1 MQGFSVDW
9 WQSKHNAHHAAP
21 NELEGGSMRAL
32 DPDIDTLPFLSW
44 SPEQL
49 DQSSPELRGFLRY
62 QHFYFAPV
70 LLFARLTWAQQ
81 SLAHAHAMMVCLCC
95 SCCGETPLNPI
106 SRQPIV

>member
-1 MQGFSVDW
+1 
-9 WQSKHNAHHAAP
+9 
-21 NELEGGSMRAL
+21 MRAL